1 MLSYKKQLG
10 DSFLLDFTPLLGFTR
25 KIRFGRKKHQ
35 DDLYYWK
42 VFLRNNPSKRF
53 VFFYFFLKKLSLP
66 YPYRGVITNVG
77 KKPILLFMDVNL
89 AKEYYQKLYGN
100 FEGDLVYF
108 VNAFR
113 QMGHYTLA
121 GMEGEMWKHHRGLIG
136 YALNFENIKKQP
148 PNICQIANYY
158 LNQFVKI
165 TLHLTFSFFLTFLF
179 QNLD

>member
-1 MLSYKKQLG
+1 
-10 DSFLLDFTPLLGFTR
+10 
-25 KIRFGRKKHQ
+25 
-35 DDLYYWK
+35 
-42 VFLRNNPSKRF
+42 LRNNPSKRF

-113 QMGHYTLA
+113 
-121 GMEGEMWKHHRGLIG
+121 
-136 YALNFENIKKQP
+136 
-148 PNICQIANYY
+148 
-158 LNQFVKI
+158 
-165 TLHLTFSFFLTFLF
+165 
-179 QNLD
+179 